1 MLDNKGSFEESK
13 WSEFENKI
21 KQNFFC
27 LMNELLQ
34 SCSISVFVYK
44 IFLFVEAIQIAYYAI
59 YPSYSFLWNSSAT
72 TNFQKALEYFQFNGL
87 IVEGSSSLLI
97 PLLYITFAIQLI
109 TTVVLL
115 YLLLKLNKKQQKSTT
130 FSLYCIKLLSLYAIL
145 LTTVGFLPFF
155 NASISVIYCTDTNM
169 NCYSGLFFVHFS
181 IAILSLI
188 LLLAQTILYIQLFI
202 DLNPCSHLPFAAP
215 QNKINFIKLVIKAI
229 LPLYT
234 SLDKNGSLGEPFVI
248 GLMIFILILLVQR
261 YLSCPMY
268 NRSVESLIGILE
280 VSIFWICVG
289 SLISGVLSNA
299 IVGMF
304 YMFITLPFIC
314 VVYQMILV
322 KRNNSYMTKQI
333 KNFKKDLE
341 IENYINILLNLI
353 ESRDQAYPSIQ
364 LEGVLKYHIKYCN
377 KASDQCFCR
386 TFSSMKE
393 DDDEEGNLNAQ
404 TLNYGESNQ
413 KTKNW
418 YLFLR
423 SIIADAIDRFPKSA
437 KLHLLHAY
445 ILQGKLQ
452 NKFKS
457 LFALMFACEC
467 KPNFQEEFSIYRY
480 KHIIEEEMVENDVRT
495 QESKGIEVNSIVN
508 FQNKFVIFLNSIEKS
523 VMLHLEFWSKLLEDT
538 PDIQKI
544 LSLGSKITN
553 TVDQVTDLY
562 NQLQEINQN
571 HIKCLEI
578 YGNFL
583 KEIVH
588 DDQEGTKVIEK
599 AEYVS
604 KSNQANKQFVDSDKI
619 KYGEN
624 SNTCIITVSGNLNSV
639 GTISNTNNE
648 TMRLLGFKKNEIID
662 QNVSRIMPKVVG
674 DMHDKFMR
682 RFFDTSQSNLIG
694 HERFIFCLHK
704 KGYLI
709 PCTIMIKV
717 LPNLDSGIQIV
728 GFLKEVESH
737 SQKGQ
742 YEHDED
748 IHYLIFREDSYQIQ
762 GISESCYTNFGIP
775 ASLMY
780 GNTSNAPEFT
790 IDSIIPG
797 IVDPKNADE
806 LKSVHGVTLTID
818 TTYVQQNFLIEDE
831 QDSLMDDEFQ
841 DQVQQKFNQKNSDD
855 NAITTNPQQNQNDNQ
870 DYNQEQ
876 QEQEQKIQQITRRKI
891 KYRQANI
898 KVHLLDELDLGEN
911 LRIKIIKFTEQELN
925 TDQLDQQLQSKQQV
939 EDNNYSK
946 KNIEQSKRTQNN
958 YQGFHEES
966 QNQDAGDDEGS
977 NISGAS
983 VAEDLRHLK
992 DFKQMISEKTEPKS
1006 ILILKRT
1013 VLLLLI
1019 ILMTLAIVTLVL
1031 KIQQQ
1036 SDIQEGVNAIND
1048 STIQISFIE
1057 QVNYYTRLLWLVGNS
1072 MLSQN
1077 QQFNSESQLRDDI
1090 DQNVQ
1095 SLQDTVF
1102 SVVRDE
1108 IKMQNRQ
1115 SSPSPDPVLD
1125 FTVLQQ
1131 TGQTEIEQKTFSTA
1145 IFQFITGG
1153 SALKNST
1160 LEDFIPQPLSS
1171 GSYVKSTQIYFYFV
1185 RENGIAIF
1193 RDSAF
1198 GQVTTYYNFYQDL
1211 IQKYSTTFLIIMI
1224 VALLI
1229 LVITQVILIPIVFSV
1244 IKTNNKVLSLFGYI
1258 PLEEIK
1264 ELANRCEQF
1273 IKDFLSLEANDGHN
1287 DEDESNHQNKRANN
1301 LGNQDDENETNND
1314 NRNDE
1319 GSPTSKLR
1327 NQGEGAGIYELN
1339 GEDNLDNSQI
1349 ENQAQNNMYA
1359 KKNQNASQVDQ
1370 NSSVVNQFIDKS
1382 KTDRNKNPQPSSHK
1396 KQQEQHE
1403 KEAQELEEF
1412 ESMRSA
1418 KLLNQTD
1425 NNKKYVI
1432 IKFSLLAVIF
1442 IIYFIVRFVLEQNYL
1457 SSINH
1462 LYNHQM
1468 IISLRP
1474 TYTEYVLLFAI
1485 EQIVMMKPISY
1496 KNETDLRAYYT
1507 SLVYDISKQI
1517 SSSGQQSFPSAF
1529 SSYLNQYNATE
1540 YGDICST
1547 NSSFNSQ
1554 DCETIQNG
1562 ILSKGLQT
1570 SIVSLIEG
1578 IRDYIV
1584 DFSSKLGS
1592 DSDKNLKTQIA
1603 YLNSDKLVSFQKS
1616 LQYMQPSMLSTNAL
1630 MVNNFS
1636 SLLTQT
1642 QNIEII
1648 ILSIFITVTIII
1660 FFLIWL
1666 PYLRSLSNKIWRT
1679 KGMLNMIPID
1689 VITKHDSLKNAFI
1702 SGDILRA
1709 VK

>member
-13 WSEFENKI
+13 WSELENKI
-21 KQNFFC
+21 KLNFFC

-34 SCSISVFVYK
+34 SCSVSVFVYK
-44 IFLFVEAIQIAYYAI
+44 IFIFVEAIQIAYYAI
-59 YPSYSFLWNSSAT
+59 YPSYTFLWNSSAT
-72 TNFQKALEYFQFNGL
+72 SSFQKAIEYFQFNGL
-87 IVEGSSSLLI
+87 IVEGSSSILI

-109 TTVVLL
+109 TTVILS
-115 YLLLKLNKKQQKSTT
+115 YLFFKLNKKQQKSTT

-145 LTTVGFLPFF
+145 LTTVGFLPFL
-155 NASISVIYCTDTNM
+155 NASISVIYCTDSNM

-181 IAILSLI
+181 IAIISLI

-234 SLDKNGSLGEPFVI
+234 SLDQKGSLGEPFVI
-248 GLMIFILILLVQR
+248 GLMIFILILLIQR

-268 NRSVESLIGILE
+268 NRSVESLVGILE

-289 SLISGVLSNA
+289 SLISGILSNA

-377 KASDQCFCR
+377 KAADQCFCR
-386 TFSSMKE
+386 TFSQMKE

-423 SIIADAIDRFPKSA
+423 SIVADAIDRFPKSA

-480 KHIIEEEMVENDVRT
+480 KHIIEEEMVENDIRT

-694 HERFIFCLHK
+694 HERFVFCLHK

-717 LPNLDSGIQIV
+717 LPNLDNGIQIV
-728 GFLKEVESH
+728 GFLKEVENH

-806 LKSVHGVTLTID
+806 LKSVHGVILTID

-831 QDSLMDDEFQ
+831 QDSMMDDELQ
-841 DQVQQKFNQKNSDD
+841 DQFQQNFKQKNSDD
-855 NAITTNPQQNQNDNQ
+855 NAITTNPQNNQNENQ
-870 DYNQEQ
+870 DYNQDQ
-876 QEQEQKIQQITRRKI
+876 QEQIQKIARRKV

-898 KVHLLDELDLGEN
+898 KVYLMDELDLGEN

-925 TDQLDQQLQSKQQV
+925 TDQLDQQLSKQQI

-946 KNIEQSKRTQNN
+946 RIEQSKRTQNN

-966 QNQDAGDDEGS
+966 QQEAGDDEGS

-1006 ILILKRT
+1006 ILVLKRT

-1036 SDIQEGVNAIND
+1036 TDIQEGVNSIND
-1048 STIQISFIE
+1048 STTQISFIE
-1057 QVNYYTRLLWLVGNS
+1057 QVNYYTRLLWLVGNQ

-1102 SVVRDE
+1102 RVVRDE

-1115 SSPSPDPVLD
+1115 SSSTPDPVLD

-1160 LEDFIPQPLSS
+1160 LEDFIPQPLST

-1185 RENGIAIF
+1185 RENGLAIF

-1198 GQVTTYYNFYQDL
+1198 SQVNTYYNFYQDL
-1211 IQKYSTTFLIIMI
+1211 VKKYNTTFLIIMI

-1229 LVITQVILIPIVFSV
+1229 LVITQIILIPIVFSV

-1273 IKDFLSLEANDGHN
+1273 IKEFLSLEANDGHN
-1287 DEDESNHQNKRANN
+1287 EENESNQQNKRGNN
-1301 LGNQDDENETNND
+1301 FGNQDDENETNND
-1314 NRNDE
+1314 NRNGD
-1319 GSPTSKLR
+1319 GSPTSKIR

-1339 GEDNLDNSQI
+1339 GEDNLDNSM
-1349 ENQAQNNMYA
+1349 ENQAPNNMYA

-1412 ESMRSA
+1412 ENMRSA

-1425 NNKKYVI
+1425 QNKKYVI
-1432 IKFSLLAVIF
+1432 IKFSLLAIVF
-1442 IIYFIVRFVLEQNYL
+1442 IIYFIVRFILEQNYL

-1474 TYTEYVLLFAI
+1474 TYTEYVLLFAL

-1529 SSYLNQYNATE
+1529 NPYLNQYNATE

-1584 DFSSKLGS
+1584 DFSSKLGT
-1592 DSDKNLKTQIA
+1592 DSAQNLKIQIA
-1603 YLNSDKLVSFQKS
+1603 YLNSDKFVSFQKS

-1630 MVNNFS
+1630 MVSNFS

-1648 ILSIFITVTIII
+1648 ILSIFITVIVII
-1660 FFLIWL
+1660 FFLVWL